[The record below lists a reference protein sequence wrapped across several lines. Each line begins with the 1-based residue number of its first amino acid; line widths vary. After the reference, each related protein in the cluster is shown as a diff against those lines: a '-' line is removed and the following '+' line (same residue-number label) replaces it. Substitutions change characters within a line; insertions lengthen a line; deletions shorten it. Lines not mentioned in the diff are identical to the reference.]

1 MKNKL
6 PKIYRLLKNQKI
18 NLKQLKQNSMAIYD
32 NDYQALRQKEVE
44 ERLQKEKLEKQLIYK
59 KMTKLI
65 GGSILGLILMVFLF
79 QSCERI
85 DAGHVGVKVNQYG
98 DNKGVD
104 DVVAVTG
111 IVFYNP
117 ITTKVYEFPTFIQHK
132 EYKGENSFIVNSKDG
147 SEFNVSPIMN
157 YSVQRDKVPAIF
169 SKYRRPLEDIEEGF
183 LKTAVYDAFRLAT
196 NKYTADELISNRA
209 VFEIEVRRLL
219 DGQLLKEG
227 FVINQFTS
235 NLIYP
240 ETFKRSIEAKNNAVQ
255 AALRAENEVK
265 TAEAQAK
272 IKVATAEGN
281 AQAMLTSAK
290 AEAESNR
297 MKQVTLTPLL
307 LQLEYINKWDGKLP
321 VYGTVPQMFKNIN

>member
-1 MKNKL
+1 MAKFDRWEHRYSDNGSF
-6 PKIYRLLKNQKI
+6 YRSEEELDQMEQEF
-18 NLKQLKQNSMAIYD
+18 NLKQQLKT
-32 NDYQALRQKEVE
+32 
-44 ERLQKEKLEKQLIYK
+44 K
-59 KMTKLI
+59 KMTKTI
-65 GGSILGLILMVFLF
+65 VTSIVGFFLLTTLF
-79 QSCERI
+79 FSCERI

-98 DNKGVD
+98 DDKGVD
-104 DVVAVTG
+104 NVVAVTG
-111 IVFYNP
+111 MVFYNP
-117 ITTKVYEFPTFIQHK
+117 FTTTVYEFPTFIQHK
-132 EYKGENSFIVNSKDG
+132 EYKGENSFIVNSRDG
-147 SEFNVSPIMN
+147 SEFSVSPIMN
-157 YSVQRDKVPAIF
+157 YSVQREKVPAIF

-196 NKYTADELISNRA
+196 NVYTADELISNRQK
-209 VFEIEVRRLL
+209 FEVEIRRLL

-240 ETFKRSIEAKNNAVQ
+240 ETFKKSIEAKNNAVQ
-255 AALRAENEVK
+255 AALRAENDVK
-265 TAEAQAK
+265 TAEARAK

-281 AQAMLTSAK
+281 AQAMLTLAK

-321 VYGTVPQMFKNIN
+321 IYGTVPQMFKNVQ

>member
-1 MKNKL
+1 
-6 PKIYRLLKNQKI
+6 
-18 NLKQLKQNSMAIYD
+18 MALYD
-32 NDYQALRQKEVE
+32 NEYQAQRQKERDE
-44 ERLQKEKLEKQLIYK
+44 QKLKQQLKLKQMIK
-59 KMTKLI
+59 RISI
-65 GGSILGLILMVFLF
+65 GIVAFISMIVLYS
-79 QSCERI
+79 SCERI
-85 DAGHVGVKVNQYG
+85 DAGYVGVKVNLYG
-98 DNKGVD
+98 NNKGVD

-111 IVFYNP
+111 MVFYNP
-117 ITTKVYEFPTFIQHK
+117 FTTKVYEFPTYIQHK
-132 EYKGENSFIVNSKDG
+132 EYRKTEDADNSFIVNSKDG
-147 SEFNVSPIMN
+147 SEFSVSPIMN

-169 SKYRRPLEDIEEGF
+169 AKYRRPLIDIEEGF

-209 VFEIEVRRLL
+209 VFEVEVRKLL
-219 DGQLLKEG
+219 DNQLLKEG
-227 FVINQFTS
+227 FIINQFTS

-240 ETFKRSIEAKNNAVQ
+240 ETFKKSIEAKNNAVQ

-297 MKQVTLTPLL
+297 MKQITLTPLL
-307 LQLEYINKWDGKLP
+307 LQLEWINKWDGKLP
-321 VYGTVPQMFKNIN
+321 VYGTAPMLYKPVD

>member
-1 MKNKL
+1 MAKFDRYEHRYNNDTGR
-6 PKIYRLLKNQKI
+6 YRTETELDQMEQEFNEKQ
-18 NLKQLKQNSMAIYD
+18 QLKI
-32 NDYQALRQKEVE
+32 
-44 ERLQKEKLEKQLIYK
+44 K
-59 KMTKLI
+59 KMIKGISASVI
-65 GGSILGLILMVFLF
+65 GFILLVVLF
-79 QSCERI
+79 NSCERI

-111 IVFYNP
+111 AVLYNP
-117 ITTKVYEFPTFIQHK
+117 ITTRIYEFPTFIQHK
-132 EYKGENSFIVNSKDG
+132 EYKGENSFVVNSKDG
-147 SEFNVSPIMN
+147 SEFSVSPIMN

-209 VFEIEVRRLL
+209 IFEVEVRRLL
-219 DGQLLKEG
+219 DGQLLREG
-227 FVINQFTS
+227 FVVNQFTS

-240 ETFKRSIEAKNNAVQ
+240 DSFKNAINAKNNAVQ

-281 AQAMLTSAK
+281 AQALLTSAK
-290 AEAESNR
+290 AEAEANR
-297 MKQVTLTPLL
+297 MKQQTLTPLL
-307 LQLEYINKWDGKLP
+307 LQLEYINKWDGRLSTYSLGVNTPIILNPK
-321 VYGTVPQMFKNIN
+321 

>member
-1 MKNKL
+1 MATFRRYDYQYDNYGRRRSNEEIDQLEQEFNQKQQIKNKKMVKTITAGVL
-6 PKIYRLLKNQKI
+6 GFF
-18 NLKQLKQNSMAIYD
+18 
-32 NDYQALRQKEVE
+32 AL
-44 ERLQKEKLEKQLIYK
+44 I
-59 KMTKLI
+59 
-65 GGSILGLILMVFLF
+65 FLF
-79 QSCERI
+79 MSCERI

-111 IVFYNP
+111 MVFYNP
-117 ITTKVYEFPTFIQHK
+117 FTTKVYEFPTYIQHK
-132 EYKGENSFIVNSKDG
+132 EYKDENSFVVNSKDG
-147 SEFNVSPIMN
+147 SEFSVSPIMN
-157 YSVQRDKVPAIF
+157 YSVQRDKVPSIF

-209 VFEIEVRRLL
+209 VFEVEVRRLL

-227 FVINQFTS
+227 FIINQFTS
-235 NLIYP
+235 NLVYP
-240 ETFKRSIEAKNNAVQ
+240 ETFKKSIEAKNNAVQ

-281 AQAMLTSAK
+281 AQALLTSAK
-290 AEAESNR
+290 AEAEANR
-297 MKQVTLTPLL
+297 MKQQTLTPLL
-307 LQLEYINKWDGKLP
+307 IQLEYVQKWDGKLP
-321 VYGTVPQMFKNIN
+321 VYGEVPQLFKTIQK

>member
-1 MKNKL
+1 MAEFRRYDYRYNGDTGRYRTDEEIDQLEQEFNNK
-6 PKIYRLLKNQKI
+6 QK
-18 NLKQLKQNSMAIYD
+18 
-32 NDYQALRQKEVE
+32 QK
-44 ERLQKEKLEKQLIYK
+44 
-59 KMTKLI
+59 TKVMI
-65 GGSILGLILMVFLF
+65 KSILGGVIALVVVIFLMA
-79 QSCERI
+79 SCERI

-111 IVFYNP
+111 VVLYNP
-117 ITTKVYEFPTFIQHK
+117 ITTRIYEFPTFIQHK

-157 YSVQRDKVPAIF
+157 YSVQREKVPAIF

-227 FVINQFTS
+227 FTINQFTS

-297 MKQVTLTPLL
+297 MKQQTLTPLL
-307 LQLEYINKWDGKLP
+307 LQLEYINKWDGALP
-321 VYGTVPQMFKNIN
+321 VYGTVPQLFKDISK

>member
-1 MKNKL
+1 
-6 PKIYRLLKNQKI
+6 
-18 NLKQLKQNSMAIYD
+18 MAY
-32 NDYQALRQKEVE
+32 NDEWQ
-44 ERLQKEKLEKQLIYK
+44 ERLARQEKEREEQLEQLKLEKQLTIK
-59 KMTKLI
+59 KMTKLVT
-65 GGSILGLILMVFLF
+65 GSILGLFLMVFLF
-79 QSCERI
+79 KSCERI

-111 IVFYNP
+111 MVFFNP
-117 ITTKVYEFPTFIQHK
+117 FTTAIYEFPTFIQHK
-132 EYKGENSFIVNSKDG
+132 EYKNENSFVVNSKDG

-157 YSVQRDKVPAIF
+157 YSVQREKVPAIF

-209 VFEIEVRRLL
+209 VFEVEVRRLL

-227 FVINQFTS
+227 FIINQFTS

-240 ETFKRSIEAKNNAVQ
+240 ETFKKSIEAKNNAVQ
-255 AALRAENEVK
+255 GALRAENEVK

-321 VYGTVPQMFKNIN
+321 VYGQVPQMFKNIQ

>member
-1 MKNKL
+1 MGYD
-6 PKIYRLLKNQKI
+6 ISDAWAQRQAEI
-18 NLKQLKQNSMAIYD
+18 EQEREQLK
-32 NDYQALRQKEVE
+32 
-44 ERLQKEKLEKQLIYK
+44 LEQQLKFK
-59 KMTKLI
+59 KMFKTI
-65 GGSILGLILMVFLF
+65 GASIVGFILLVILF
-79 QSCERI
+79 NSCERV
-85 DAGHVGVKVNQYG
+85 DAGHVGVKVNLYG

-111 IVFYNP
+111 MVFYNP
-117 ITTKVYEFPTFIQHK
+117 ITTRIYEFPTFIQHK
-132 EYKGENSFIVNSKDG
+132 EYKDGNSFVVNSKDG
-147 SEFNVSPIMN
+147 SEFSVSPIMN

-169 SKYRRPLEDIEEGF
+169 AKYRRSLEDIEEGF

-209 VFEIEVRRLL
+209 VFEVEVRRLL
-219 DGQLLKEG
+219 DNQLLKEG

-240 ETFKRSIEAKNNAVQ
+240 ETFKKSIEAKNNAVQ

-281 AQAMLTSAK
+281 AQALLTSAK
-290 AEAESNR
+290 AEAEANR
-297 MKQVTLTPLL
+297 MKQQTLIPLL
-307 LQLEYINKWDGKLP
+307 IQLEYVQKWNGVLP
-321 VYGTVPQMFKNIN
+321 TYGQVPQLFKNIQ

>member
-1 MKNKL
+1 MGTFSRYDYRYDNSGRRRSEEEIDQLEVEFNNK
-6 PKIYRLLKNQKI
+6 
-18 NLKQLKQNSMAIYD
+18 KQLKI
-32 NDYQALRQKEVE
+32 
-44 ERLQKEKLEKQLIYK
+44 K
-59 KMTKLI
+59 KMVKTI
-65 GGSILGLILMVFLF
+65 SSSILGFILLVVLF
-79 QSCERI
+79 NSCERI

-111 IVFYNP
+111 MVFYNP
-117 ITTKVYEFPTFIQHK
+117 LTTRVYEFPTFIQHK
-132 EYKGENSFIVNSKDG
+132 EYKGENSFVVNSKDG
-147 SEFNVSPIMN
+147 SEFQVSPIMN
-157 YSVQRDKVPAIF
+157 YSVQREKVPSIF

-265 TAEAQAK
+265 TAEAQSK

-321 VYGTVPQMFKNIN
+321 VYGTVPQMFKNIQ

>member
-1 MKNKL
+1 
-6 PKIYRLLKNQKI
+6 
-18 NLKQLKQNSMAIYD
+18 MATFSRYD
-32 NDYQALRQKEVE
+32 NRWDSHGNRRSEEELDRMEEEFNQQQK
-44 ERLQKEKLEKQLIYK
+44 LKFQKRMKTI
-59 KMTKLI
+59 I
-65 GGSILGLILMVFLF
+65 SGVVGFFILVTLF
-79 QSCERI
+79 FSCERI

-111 IVFYNP
+111 MVFYNP
-117 ITTKVYEFPTFIQHK
+117 FTTRVYEFPTFIQHK

-147 SEFNVSPIMN
+147 SEFAVSPIMN
-157 YSVQRDKVPAIF
+157 YSVQREKVPTIF

-209 VFEIEVRRLL
+209 VFEVEVRRLL

-227 FVINQFTS
+227 FIINQFTS
-235 NLIYP
+235 NLVYP
-240 ETFKRSIEAKNNAVQ
+240 ETFKKSIEAKNNAVQ

-265 TAEAQAK
+265 TSEAQAK

-281 AQAMLTSAK
+281 AQAMLTQAR
-290 AEAESNR
+290 AEAEANKL
-297 MKQVTLTPLL
+297 KQATLTNLL
-307 LQLEYINKWDGKLP
+307 LQQQWIEKWDGKLP
-321 VYGTVPQMFKNIN
+321 VYGQAPMLYKPVN

>member
-1 MKNKL
+1 MESFRRYDYRYNSDENRYRTDEEIDQLEQEFIQKQKNK
-6 PKIYRLLKNQKI
+6 
-18 NLKQLKQNSMAIYD
+18 
-32 NDYQALRQKEVE
+32 
-44 ERLQKEKLEKQLIYK
+44 
-59 KMTKLI
+59 TKVMI
-65 GGSILGLILMVFLF
+65 KSILGGVITLVAVIFLMA
-79 QSCERI
+79 SCERI

-104 DVVAVTG
+104 DIVAVTG
-111 IVFYNP
+111 VVFYNP
-117 ITTKVYEFPTFIQHK
+117 ITTRIYEFPTFIQHK
-132 EYKGENSFIVNSKDG
+132 EYKGDNSFIVNSKDG
-147 SEFNVSPIMN
+147 SEFSVSPIMN
-157 YSVQRDKVPAIF
+157 YSVQRDKVPTIF
-169 SKYRRPLEDIEEGF
+169 AKYRRPLEDIEEGF

-227 FVINQFTS
+227 FTINQFTS

-272 IKVATAEGN
+272 IKVATANGN
-281 AQAMLTSAK
+281 AQAMLTAAK
-290 AEAESNR
+290 AEAEANSL
-297 MKQVTLTPLL
+297 KQRTITPML
-307 LQLEYINKWDGKLP
+307 LQLEWINKWDGKLP
-321 VYGTVPQMFKNIN
+321 VYGTAPQLYKGMK

>member
-1 MKNKL
+1 MAYDNLDAWEKR
-6 PKIYRLLKNQKI
+6 RLEIEEEERQEQLE
-18 NLKQLKQNSMAIYD
+18 KQLKQKQM
-32 NDYQALRQKEVE
+32 V
-44 ERLQKEKLEKQLIYK
+44 KLV
-59 KMTKLI
+59 T
-65 GGSILGLILMVFLF
+65 GSIVGLFLMVFLF
-79 QSCERI
+79 KSCERI

-111 IVFYNP
+111 MVFYNP
-117 ITTKVYEFPTFIQHK
+117 FTTAIYEFPTFIQHK
-132 EYKGENSFIVNSKDG
+132 EYKDENSFVVNSKDG

-157 YSVQRDKVPAIF
+157 YSVQRDKVPSIF
-169 SKYRRPLEDIEEGF
+169 AKYRRPLEDIEEGF

-209 VFEIEVRRLL
+209 VFEVEVRRLL

-227 FVINQFTS
+227 FIINQFTS

-240 ETFKRSIEAKNNAVQ
+240 ETFKKSIEAKNNAVQ

-272 IKVATAEGN
+272 IKIATAEGN

-290 AEAESNR
+290 AEAEANR

-321 VYGTVPQMFKNIN
+321 VYGTVPQMFKNIQ

>member
-1 MKNKL
+1 MAYDINDAWAQRQAEIEREREQLKL
-6 PKIYRLLKNQKI
+6 N
-18 NLKQLKQNSMAIYD
+18 KQLTI
-32 NDYQALRQKEVE
+32 R
-44 ERLQKEKLEKQLIYK
+44 
-59 KMTKLI
+59 KMVKGISAGVL
-65 GGSILGLILMVFLF
+65 GFILLVVLF
-79 QSCERI
+79 NSCERI

-111 IVFYNP
+111 MVFYNP
-117 ITTKVYEFPTFIQHK
+117 FTTAIYEFPTFIQHK

-147 SEFNVSPIMN
+147 SEFSVSPIMN

-209 VFEIEVRRLL
+209 IFEVEVRRLL

-240 ETFKRSIEAKNNAVQ
+240 ETFKKSIEAKNNAVQ

-321 VYGTVPQMFKNIN
+321 VYGEVPQMFKNIK

>member
-1 MKNKL
+1 
-6 PKIYRLLKNQKI
+6 
-18 NLKQLKQNSMAIYD
+18 MASFSRYD
-32 NDYQALRQKEVE
+32 NQYDRYGNRRTKEELDRMESEFNQQQQQK
-44 ERLQKEKLEKQLIYK
+44 RKQI
-59 KMTKLI
+59 MRNILI
-65 GGSILGLILMVFLF
+65 GVGLFFTLTFLF
-79 QSCERI
+79 FSCERI

-111 IVFYNP
+111 MVFYNP
-117 ITTKVYEFPTFIQHK
+117 FTTTVYEFPTFIQHK
-132 EYKGENSFIVNSKDG
+132 EYKGENSFVVNSKDG
-147 SEFNVSPIMN
+147 SEFSVSPIMN

-240 ETFKRSIEAKNNAVQ
+240 ETFKKSIEAKNNAVQ

-297 MKQVTLTPLL
+297 MKQQTLTPLL

-321 VYGTVPQMFKNIN
+321 VYGTVPQMFKNIQ

>member
-1 MKNKL
+1 MNF
-6 PKIYRLLKNQKI
+6 
-18 NLKQLKQNSMAIYD
+18 
-32 NDYQALRQKEVE
+32 E
-44 ERLQKEKLEKQLIYK
+44 ERYAQQIKEREEQAQQEKLKKQIK
-59 KMTKLI
+59 QKQMMRNILI
-65 GGSILGLILMVFLF
+65 GVGLFFTLTFLF
-79 QSCERI
+79 FSCERI

-111 IVFYNP
+111 MVFFNP
-117 ITTKVYEFPTFIQHK
+117 FTTAIYEFPTFIQHK
-132 EYKGENSFIVNSKDG
+132 EYKGDNSFVVNSKDG
-147 SEFNVSPIMN
+147 SEFSVSPIMN

-227 FVINQFTS
+227 FIINQFTS

-240 ETFKRSIEAKNNAVQ
+240 ETFKKSIEAKNNAVQ

-297 MKQVTLTPLL
+297 MKQQTLTPLL

-321 VYGTVPQMFKNIN
+321 VYGTAPMLYKPVN

>member
-1 MKNKL
+1 MS
-6 PKIYRLLKNQKI
+6 YDI
-18 NLKQLKQNSMAIYD
+18 NDAWAQRQAEIEREREQLK
-32 NDYQALRQKEVE
+32 
-44 ERLQKEKLEKQLIYK
+44 LEQQLKIK
-59 KMTKLI
+59 KMIKGI
-65 GGSILGLILMVFLF
+65 VGGVVGFILLVFLF
-79 QSCERI
+79 NSCERI

-111 IVFYNP
+111 MVFYNP
-117 ITTKVYEFPTFIQHK
+117 FTTRIYEFPTFIQHK
-132 EYKGENSFIVNSKDG
+132 EYKDGNSFVVNSKDG
-147 SEFNVSPIMN
+147 SEFSVSPIMN
-157 YSVQRDKVPAIF
+157 YSVQREKVPSIF

-196 NKYTADELISNRA
+196 NKYTADELIGNRQA
-209 VFEIEVRRLL
+209 YEVEVRRLL

-240 ETFKRSIEAKNNAVQ
+240 ETFKKSIEAKNNAVQ

-272 IKVATAEGN
+272 IKIATAEGN

-290 AEAESNR
+290 AEAEANR
-297 MKQVTLTPLL
+297 MKQQTLTPLL

-321 VYGTVPQMFKNIN
+321 VYGQVPQLFKSIK

>member
-1 MKNKL
+1 MAYDNINDAWAQRKAEIEEQIQQQKL
-6 PKIYRLLKNQKI
+6 EQ
-18 NLKQLKQNSMAIYD
+18 QLKF
-32 NDYQALRQKEVE
+32 
-44 ERLQKEKLEKQLIYK
+44 K
-59 KMTKLI
+59 KMFKTI
-65 GGSILGLILMVFLF
+65 GASVLGFFLLVVLF
-79 QSCERI
+79 NSCERI

-104 DVVAVTG
+104 DVTAVTG
-111 IVFYNP
+111 MVFYNP
-117 ITTKVYEFPTFIQHK
+117 ITTRIYEFPTFIQHK

-147 SEFNVSPIMN
+147 SEFSVSPIMN

-169 SKYRRPLEDIEEGF
+169 AKYRRPLEDIEEGF

-209 VFEIEVRRLL
+209 IFEIEVRRLL

-227 FVINQFTS
+227 FTINQFTS

-255 AALRAENEVK
+255 AAVRAENEVK

-321 VYGTVPQMFKNIN
+321 VYGQVPQMFKNIQ